1 MKKNIGKYLLM
12 ATLLGSTAMFTSCD
26 NGLTELNENP
36 NSPEIVPTYTIFN
49 GATRYLIS
57 TARDGWW
64 SARMS
69 MPWMQ
74 YTAQINYTEED
85 KYQYR
90 DTQTSGGWNALYRSA
105 SNFKDIID
113 KCTNPETAAQM
124 GQYGD
129 LDNQIAISRIMLAY
143 TFDQLVSSFGDV
155 PYWSHG
161 NKNADFQALQIDD
174 YAAPKY
180 VSQQVIYEDLLKELK
195 EASEQLDVN
204 ASGFSSGDN
213 IYGGDVAKW
222 KKFANSLRLR
232 IANRVKAKLP
242 SANAHITDAIAKGV
256 FTSNDDNAAQN
267 FGSSAAEGSPF
278 WATFF
283 TGSMRTDFA
292 TNKQFINLLKG
303 QSTKNFGV
311 DPRLQVYAAPIGLKK
326 SEVYPASYS
335 DTNDLTKYQGMPYGL
350 PDTMLS
356 LNNETATL
364 SFASK
369 YVMTPTFAEVLM
381 EYSEVEFILSEING
395 WDATHY
401 KAGVQASMDK
411 WGVDATK
418 ATAYVNAL
426 PAANQENV
434 ITQKYIALYMQGAEA
449 WNEYRRTGYPNGGIL
464 LLPGQ
469 TAKDNNGATYTFTP
483 LMSGNVVAKD
493 LPARVRYPIT
503 QPSLNGANYKDAS
516 SKLSN
521 GDEIDSKL
529 FFAK

>member
-26 NGLTELNENP
+26 NGLAELNENP

-49 GATRYLIS
+49 GATRYLMS
-57 TARDGWW
+57 SARDGWW
-64 SARMS
+64 SARLS

-90 DTQTSGGWNALYRSA
+90 DTQTTNSWIQLYRSA

-113 KCTNPETAAQM
+113 KCKNPATAAQM
-124 GQYGD
+124 EQYGY
-129 LDNQIAISRIMLAY
+129 LDNQIAISRIMVAY
-143 TFDQLVSSFGDV
+143 TFDQLVSSYGDV
-155 PYWSHG
+155 PYWSYG

-174 YAAPKY
+174 FAAPKY

-195 EASEQLDVN
+195 EASEQLNVKQ
-204 ASGFSSGDN
+204 SGFTSGDN
-213 IYGGDVAKW
+213 IYGGDAAKW

-256 FTSNDDNAAQN
+256 FTSNDDNAAQA
-267 FGSSAAEGSPF
+267 FGNSTAEGSPF

-292 TNKQFINLLKG
+292 MNKQFINLLKG
-303 QSTKNFGV
+303 QSTKNFGL
-311 DPRLQVYAAPIGLKK
+311 DPRLQAYAAPTGLKK

-335 DTNDLTKYQGMPYGL
+335 DSNDLTKYEGMPYGL
-350 PDTMLS
+350 PDKMLS
-356 LNNETATL
+356 LNNDTSTL

-369 YVMTPTFAEVLM
+369 YVMTPTYAEVLM
-381 EYSEVEFILSEING
+381 EYAEVEFILSELNG

-411 WGVDATK
+411 WGVDAAK

-434 ITQKYIALYMQGAEA
+434 ISQKYLALFMQGAEA
-449 WNEYRRTGYPNGGIL
+449 WNEYRRTGYPTGGIL

-521 GDEIDSKL
+521 GDEINSKL